1 MIDTEETLKRIKL
14 KQGIPQENT
23 DNDEILR
30 LMISDTITAI
40 CSYCHR
46 VYCPD
51 GLEYLVREMVNNAI
65 SSENV
70 GNVASIKRGDTQ
82 INYNTSITTDSCTDR
97 QMKAMNSFRLFQ
109 VR

>member
-1 MIDTEETLKRIKL
+1 MIDTEETLKKVKL
-14 KQGIPQENT
+14 KQGISQENT

-30 LMISDTITAI
+30 LMISDTITSI

-46 VYCPD
+46 KYCPD
-51 GLEYLVREMVNNAI
+51 ELEYLVREMVNNAI
-65 SSENV
+65 ASENV

-82 INYNTSITTDSCTDR
+82 INYTTSITTDSCTDR